1 MDCPHL
7 VQSYEAFF
15 VDDAVSIIMEFLD
28 CSLHQLLAS
37 LPNCRLPP
45 PALQWTLFQ
54 VWGTRGGGGTGIS
67 RSAGWAPF
75 YFFSFSR
82 FMVYHMTC
90 SWTSN
95 QRCCNLQSKPLLPT
109 ATGTIALCE
118 LR

>member
-54 VWGTRGGGGTGIS
+54 VWGTRGGGG
-67 RSAGWAPF
+67 RESAVLRVGPRF
-75 YFFSFSR
+75 IFFHSPD
-82 FMVYHMTC
+82 
-90 SWTSN
+90 SWF
-95 QRCCNLQSKPLLPT
+95 
-109 ATGTIALCE
+109 TI
-118 LR
+118 

>member
-54 VWGTRGGGGTGIS
+54 VWGPGGGGNGNQ
-67 RSAGWAPF
+67 PF
-75 YFFSFSR
+75 CGLGPVLFFFILPIHGLP
-82 FMVYHMTC
+82 YD
-90 SWTSN
+90 
-95 QRCCNLQSKPLLPT
+95 LQLDIKPKML
-109 ATGTIALCE
+109 
-118 LR
+118 